1 MPLVGLLFA
10 LASTGYGI
18 AVGEPLFGLAFGA
31 LFFVL
36 GLIGPGKAR

>member
-10 LASTGYGI
+10 LASAGYGI
-18 AVGEPLFGLAFGA
+18 AVDEPLFGIAFGVV
-31 LFFVL
+31 FFVL